1 MKRAL
6 ISVSDKRGL
15 VPFARALAEA
25 GVEIVSSGG
34 TARTLRAEGV
44 TVRDVADVTGH
55 PEILDGR
62 VKTLHP
68 RIHGGVLA
76 RSADVAADALAPHGI
91 EPFDLVVVNLYPFR
105 EAAAD
110 EAATE
115 AEVLEFVDIGGP
127 ALLRAAAKTHER
139 VTVVVDPDAY
149 DGVLAAIAEGGPS
162 AAMRRRLARAAFAHT
177 AAYDA
182 AIVAWFDAGEASGA
196 PADAPADAQA
206 GAASAAA
213 GDGGGAEAALPPT
226 LHLALERAEVLR
238 YGENPHQVAARYRTI
253 GASGAWDAAVRHK
266 GRAPSYLN
274 LFDGEAAWRL
284 AHAFD
289 RPAAVVVKHA
299 DPCGVAVAGD
309 VASAYAAALEADPV
323 SAFGGVVALNRPV
336 DRATAERIQ
345 AAPKADVLVAPGYDA
360 DALEVLAS
368 KRKAMRV
375 LEVPPPGPRPLEVRS
390 LDGGL
395 LVQTP
400 DRVDEDPLAGR
411 VATVRAPSEG
421 EVRDLRFAWRV
432 VAATGSNA
440 IVLAKDGVAW
450 GIGAGQQNRV
460 DAARLA
466 VAKADGRAAGGVVAS
481 DAFFPFPDGLEA
493 ALASGATAVVQP
505 GGSVND
511 DAVVAA
517 ADAHG
522 VAMILTGVRHFRH

>member
-15 VPFARALAEA
+15 APFARGLAEA
-25 GVEIVSSGG
+25 GLEIVASGG
-34 TARTLRAEGV
+34 TARTLREAGV
-44 TVRDVADVTGH
+44 EVRDVADVTGH

-76 RSADVAADALAPHGI
+76 RSADVASGALAAHDV

-105 EAAAD
+105 EAAAR
-110 EAATE
+110 EGASE
-115 AEVLEFVDIGGP
+115 QRVLEFVDIGGP

-139 VTVVVDPDAY
+139 VTVVVDPEAY
-149 DGVLAAIAEGGPS
+149 DDVLVAIADGGPR
-162 AAMRRRLARAAFAHT
+162 AAMRRRLARAAFAHV

-182 AIVAWFDAGEASGA
+182 AIVAWFDAAETRDVDASE
-196 PADAPADAQA
+196 
-206 GAASAAA
+206 GAASNV
-213 GDGGGAEAALPPT
+213 DAALPPT

-238 YGENPHQVAARYRTI
+238 YGENPHQLAARYRTI
-253 GASGAWDAAVRHK
+253 GRPGAWDAATRHK

-274 LFDGEAAWRL
+274 LLDGEAAWRL
-284 AHAFD
+284 AYAFD
-289 RPAAVVVKHA
+289 APAAVVVKHA
-299 DPCGVAVAGD
+299 DPCGVAERDALAD
-309 VASAYAAALEADPV
+309 AYAAALDADPV
-323 SAFGGVVALNRPV
+323 SAFGGVVAFNREV
-336 DRATAERIQ
+336 DHATAERIL
-345 AAPKADVLVAPGYDA
+345 AGPKADVLVAPSYA
-360 DALEVLAS
+360 PDALEHLAS

-400 DRVDEDPLAGR
+400 DPVDEDLAAGT
-411 VATVRAPSEG
+411 VATSRAPTDAEW
-421 EVRDLRFAWRV
+421 RDLRFAWRV

-440 IVLAKDGVAW
+440 IVLARDGVAL

-466 VAKADGRAAGGVVAS
+466 VRKADGRAEGGAVAS

-517 ADAHG
+517 AEARG
-522 VAMILTGVRHFRH
+522 VAMVLTGVRHFRH